1 MLQSHISVAEII
13 LTEWAIS
20 DRHCNASNM
29 ALTDRLRLLW
39 SCLRALKNFFF
50 GRMGGWSDFDNPKFL
65 CLHGSDLS
73 YALITGVRLVTLRL
87 PGWNLEH
94 IERELSFNEVMDTV
108 IAHLSGLVDRRRG
121 GMFTSALRDSGD
133 PKVNDPLEALAK
145 LCSGLRLRVQ
155 AEMAGAMAAF
165 KQEDQGIEAAQPTM
179 AQGMADEMADDYW
192 RDVMI
197 DAFWNGPGDLA
208 DFELQ

>member
-1 MLQSHISVAEII
+1 MLQSHIAVAEII

-39 SCLRALKNFFF
+39 SCLRALKDFFF
-50 GRMGGWSDFDNPKFL
+50 GRMGGWSDFDNPKFV

-87 PGWNLEH
+87 PGWNLDH
-94 IERELSFNEVMDTV
+94 IERELSFHEVMDTV
-108 IAHLSGLVDRRRG
+108 IAHLTGLVDRRRG
-121 GMFTSALRDSGD
+121 GMFSSALRDGGG
-133 PKVNDPLEALAK
+133 PGVVDPLEALAK
-145 LCSGLRLRVQ
+145 LCSALRLRVR
-155 AEMAGAMAAF
+155 AEMAGAMAEF
-165 KQEDQGIEAAQPTM
+165 KEEPGIEAPSSAV
-179 AQGMADEMADDYW
+179 AQGIVDDMGDEYW

-197 DAFWNGPGDLA
+197 DAFWNGPGELA